1 MSELDAAR
9 AARDM
14 MLRKEA
20 ALSCPKEKAMM
31 TVKIKEM
38 QMRISLLHR
47 KNKGL

>member
-9 AARDM
+9 KCRDLL
-14 MLRKEA
+14 LRKEA
-20 ALSCPKEKAMM
+20 GLVCPKEKAMM